1 MLLAL
6 ASTVTGAAQV
16 SPAPPVVTLGPW
28 LQFTGSASAVV
39 RWHTSEAMPSIVEL
53 LGPGAVQRFEGA
65 APSTSHEV
73 ALNGLAHN
81 TAYRYRLVL
90 GDGRATPDYDCETD
104 FNYSLPDVPSSP
116 YPFPDDPSNEVF
128 ASLAETFLS
137 FTGVTRGY
145 ALVVGCGRGRLA
157 YELAR
162 RSNLYITGIDVG
174 DGAIAEARTALRQA
188 GLYGARVTVRQVASV
203 ASLPFTKYYANL
215 VISDRPA
222 GNAELS
228 DTAREWFRV
237 MRPGGGRMLLGP
249 DLSAGDQ
256 LFWLTLNNW
265 LGEGLLAPAE
275 LVTAGEI
282 WTAVTRG
289 ALEGIGEW
297 SHQYGSP
304 DNSARSGDT
313 LLGATQTGEMQAQWL
328 GEPGPRAMVD
338 RNPRTPAPLYT
349 NGRLFTQGFRRVI
362 AQDAYNGAILW
373 SLEIPYLERYNLPRD
388 CSNWCADDHYVY
400 LAVGNK
406 CWKVNAA
413 DGKLEAAYDVLAP
426 EGAKDFDWGYIARA
440 GDTLFGSAT
449 KQNTVYTNFRG
460 KNSQGWYDSPLGPVT
475 YKVGSDT
482 LFARDKETGELRWQ
496 YERGVILNTT
506 ITIADGT
513 VFFAEARHPDV
524 KAAAARRLP
533 PKNLWDDLHLVA
545 LDAATGTPR
554 WERKLDNVAKGV
566 VVFFVQHAN
575 GMLLIASSDNKYHQ
589 YGFDA
594 ATGEPRWAAE
604 HDWTGNDHSGH
615 MQHPAVVGNT
625 VYLEPCGYDI
635 TSGKRVTDSMGRHEG
650 CATYAAT
657 EGALLYRGENRRIS
671 LWDVESGETTSWPRL
686 RPSCWLSTVAG
697 GGMVLSPEGG
707 GGCSCGGWMETS
719 IAFMRK

>member
-6 ASTVTGAAQV
+6 ASAGTGGAQV
-16 SPAPPVVTLGPW
+16 PPAPPVLTLGPW
-28 LQFTGSASAVV
+28 LQFTGSAAAVV
-39 RWHTSEAMPSIVEL
+39 CWHTAEAMPSIVEL
-53 LGPGAVQRFEGA
+53 LGPGTAQRFEGA
-65 APSTSHEV
+65 APGTTHEV
-73 ALNGLAHN
+73 AVNGLAHN

-90 GDGRATPDYDCETD
+90 GDGSATPDYDCETD
-104 FNYSLPDVPSSP
+104 FNYSLPDVPEFPSP
-116 YPFPDDPSNEVF
+116 YPDDSVSADYPSM
-128 ASLAETFLS
+128 AEYILS
-137 FTGVTRGY
+137 SVELNGGY
-145 ALVVGCGRGRLA
+145 ALVVGCGEGRLT
-157 YELAR
+157 YELAK
-162 RSNLYITGIDVG
+162 RSKLHIIGVDM
-174 DGAIAEARTALRQA
+174 DGTAVAAARKALRQA
-188 GLYGARVTVRQVASV
+188 GLYGARVTVRQVDSL
-203 ASLPFTKYYANL
+203 ASLPFTKYFANL
-215 VISDRPA
+215 IVADPTIPA
-222 GNAELS
+222 
-228 DTAREWFRV
+228 TALPDAAKEWFRV
-237 MRPGGGRMLLGP
+237 LRPGGVLVLGQP
-249 DLSAGDQ
+249 VDAAA
-256 LFWLTLNNW
+256 LTGW
-265 LGEGLLAPAE
+265 LGDTNLTP
-275 LVTAGEI
+275 VTKEAAGVV
-282 WTAVTRG
+282 WTSVARG
-289 ALEGIGEW
+289 PLEGIGQW

-304 DNSARSGDT
+304 DNSSRSGDT
-313 LLGATQTGEMQAQWL
+313 LLGATDTKDMQAQWL

-349 NGRLFTQGFRRVI
+349 SGRLFSQGFRRVI

-388 CSNWCADDHYVY
+388 CSNWCADDQYVY
-400 LAVGNK
+400 MAVGNK

-426 EGAKDFDWGYIARA
+426 EGARDFAWGYIARA

-506 ITIADGT
+506 ITIADDT
-513 VFFAEARHPDV
+513 VYFAEARHPEV
-524 KAAAARRLP
+524 KAASARRLP
-533 PKNLWDDLHLVA
+533 PKNLWEDLHLVA
-545 LDAATGTPR
+545 LEAATGAPR

-575 GMLLIASSDNKYHQ
+575 GTLLITSSDNKYHL

-594 ATGEPRWAAE
+594 ATGDPRWAAE

-635 TSGKRVTDSMGRHEG
+635 ASGKRVTDSMGRHEG

-671 LWDVESGETTSWPRL
+671 LWDVGTGETSSWPRL